1 MEMIE
6 TIARHHG
13 PRGEVVLRR
22 RVREG
27 GDVEELIIN
36 GAFAMDSSE
45 TDTERVLAEF
55 ACLTWTTGRTS

>member
-1 MEMIE
+1 MGMIE

-22 RVREG
+22 RVRDG

-36 GAFAMDSSE
+36 GAFAMDSS
-45 TDTERVLAEF
+45 
-55 ACLTWTTGRTS
+55 